1 MLLLGERIRARRKEL
16 GLSQGDLA
24 DRTGMT
30 ASFISQVERDVTS
43 PSIDS
48 LYKISHALDVPIFH
62 FLLEP
67 EARSPV
73 VRHAERVRIAWP
85 QTGSELTFQL
95 LSPST
100 SQKLEA
106 FMTEWEPDDTG
117 DVHAYGFGNTT
128 EEFIYVLEGQLE
140 VHLDEDVYLL
150 GPGDTIGF
158 EGLRLRSMEPR
169 GNQRVRFIS
178 VITPPVF

>member
-1 MLLLGERIRARRKEL
+1 MLPLGDRIRARRKEL

-24 DRTGMT
+24 ERAGMT
-30 ASFISQVERDVTS
+30 ASFVSQVERDVTS

-62 FLLEP
+62 FLVEP
-67 EARSPV
+67 EAKSPV
-73 VRHAERVRIAWP
+73 VRHDARVRIAWP
-85 QTGSELTFQL
+85 QAGPELVFQL

-100 SQKLEA
+100 AKRLEA
-106 FMTEWEPDDTG
+106 FMTVWEPDELGTTK
-117 DVHAYGFGNTT
+117 VTGFGPTT
-128 EEFIYVLEGQLE
+128 EEFIYVLEGELE
-140 VHLDEDVYLL
+140 VRLGEETHRLD
-150 GPGDTIGF
+150 PGDTICF
-158 EGLRLRSMEPR
+158 EGALLRGMEPR